1 RYPQP
6 LPSLPTRRSSD
17 LALALEQGAAQWMEL
32 AAHANRYIEETAPWK
47 LAQRGQD
54 AELDTVLAN
63 LARTVARLAVLAA
76 PFIPRAAATVWGL
89 FGERA
94 PLETIRLDDLETL
107 SAERLQVAKPPV
119 LFPKPERTPRGAQ
132 KLVT

>member
-1 RYPQP
+1 
-6 LPSLPTRRSSD
+6 
-17 LALALEQGAAQWMEL
+17 
-32 AAHANRYIEETAPWK
+32 
-47 LAQRGQD
+47 
-54 AELDTVLAN
+54 VLAN

-76 PFIPRAAATVWGL
+76 PFIPGAAATAWGL